1 MTITKWNRPVR
12 SFPTFMDEF
21 FSLDPFTSSGGRTM
35 ASTAPAVNV
44 KETDKAFVLEVA
56 APGMKKDNINVV
68 VEPNNTLVISSE
80 TKDSKEEKEEGKYT
94 RKEFTYSAF
103 KRSFALPENV
113 NAENVDAKYTDGI
126 LLLTIPKLEEGEQSL
141 NRMIEV
147 K

>member
-12 SFPTFMDEF
+12 SFPNFMDEF
-21 FSLDPFTSSGGRTM
+21 FNVDPFNNVGGRSM
-35 ASTAPAVNV
+35 ASTTPAVNV

-56 APGMKKDNINVV
+56 VPGMKKDNINVM

-80 TKDSKEEKEEGKYT
+80 TSASKEEKEEGKYT

-103 KRSFALPENV
+103 KRSFALPDNVHAENV
-113 NAENVDAKYTDGI
+113 NAKYEDGI
-126 LLLTIPKLEEGEQSL
+126 LMLTIPKMQEAQANLS
-141 NRMIEV
+141 RTIEV

>member
-21 FSLDPFTSSGGRTM
+21 FSTDPFANAGGRSL

-44 KETDKAFVLEVA
+44 KETDKAFILEVA
-56 APGMKKDNINVV
+56 APGMKKEDINVV

-103 KRSFALPENV
+103 KRSFALPDNV
-113 NAENVDAKYTDGI
+113 NAENVNAKYDDGI
-126 LLLTIPKLEEGEQSL
+126 LLLTIPKLEEAQQSL
-141 NRMIEV
+141 SRTIEV

>member
-12 SFPTFMDEF
+12 TFPTFMDEF
-21 FSLDPFTSSGGRTM
+21 FNMDPFTSSGGRTM

-44 KETDKAFVLEVA
+44 KETDKAFILEVA
-56 APGMKKDNINVV
+56 APGMKKDDINVV

-80 TKDSKEEKEEGKYT
+80 TSDSNEEKEEGKYT

-103 KRSFALPENV
+103 KRSFALPDNV
-113 NAENVDAKYTDGI
+113 QADSVDAQYNDGI
-126 LLLTIPKLEEGEQSL
+126 LLLTIPKMEEAKANLS
-141 NRMIEV
+141 RTVEV